1 MGVLLGCVRKEL
13 LGMTKKKKF
22 AVGMRVRL
30 DPPQP
35 GAFAQKHGQVVYWHG
50 KHNPRYPRVR
60 WDSHWGTTCKAEHL
74 RELTDEEK
82 ATLPPVQL
90 VDGYDTKYDGKKTK

>member
-1 MGVLLGCVRKEL
+1 
-13 LGMTKKKKF
+13 MTKKKKF